1 MKRKKK
7 ATKSNKASRAIA
19 KLPVEIRRYIKGK
32 VVDIS
37 SASEYHKKSWE
48 IYRPLLG
55 SDVSERGKDR
65 YRLSDV
71 LYGDFLYSLNQC
83 LSDTFKSSFPMKGG
97 DWIAEALCYSAYKI
111 GRAGELDD
119 NSLQDL
125 PMWDPGCPV
134 SDAWDRLG
142 NLPVPPFEEVI
153 LEEPKPG
160 SKWRQRRDCGYEP
173 PKVRVSRA
181 YSEDRSNLPTLT
193 IELEG
198 QHVCTLMKASSAPRD
213 PDDRQLVL
221 AEAKRLWDSVV
232 KWLKSEMG
240 LGHFK
245 VGRPKTGLG
254 WEAAFLHDHM
264 RLSWSQVG
272 KRLCPVR
279 HKHTKSC
286 IDNYHQQAK
295 QYWKRIEKTSTA

>member
-1 MKRKKK
+1 MKRKKR
-7 ATKSNKASRAIA
+7 ASKSDKSSQAKA

-65 YRLSDV
+65 YRLSDA
-71 LYGDFLYSLNQC
+71 LYDDFLYSLNQC

-111 GRAGELDD
+111 RRAGNLDD
-119 NSLQDL
+119 TLQGF
-125 PMWDPGCPV
+125 PMWDQSRPV

-142 NLPVPPFEEVI
+142 NLTVPRFEEVI

-160 SKWRQRRDCGYEP
+160 STWLPRQDWSYET

-198 QHVCTLMKASSAPRD
+198 EPVCTLMKASSAPRD
-213 PDDRQLVL
+213 PDERQLVVEE
-221 AEAKRLWDSVV
+221 AERLWDSVV

-240 LGHFK
+240 LGHFD
-245 VGRPKTGLG
+245 VGRPRTGLG